1 MAGALVGGAFLSAS
15 LQVLFDRLASRDVVN
30 FIRGH
35 KLDHALLKK
44 LKRKLLTVDAVL
56 DDAEA
61 KQITNPAVK
70 EWMDELKVVVYD
82 AEDVLDEIATEDLRR
97 KIEAGDSDSQAS
109 MSMSTFD
116 VQSINCRMEEIVDR
130 LEDIVQDRDV
140 LGLKEGVGE
149 KSAQRWPSTS
159 LVDESQIYGRDE
171 IKEELVQLLLSDH
184 VRSTDDAIGVI
195 SIVGMGGTGKTTLAQ
210 LLYNDP
216 RVKECFDLKVWVCVS
231 EEFDPVRVTKTILE
245 AISSSMANITDLNLL
260 QVQLKEKV
268 NMKKFLIVLDD
279 VWNEDS
285 SELDMLRTPFLVGA
299 NGSKIIVTTRST
311 NVASAMRAV
320 HTHCLEVLSVGYVSN
335 NLDHHDRT

>member
-35 KLDHALLKK
+35 KLDYALLKK
-44 LKRKLLTVDAVL
+44 LKRKLLTVHSVL

-61 KQITNPAVK
+61 KQITNLPVR

-97 KIEAGDSDSQAS
+97 KIEAGDSQTS
-109 MSMSTFD
+109 MSTSTFD

-130 LEDIVQDRDV
+130 LEDIVHDRDV

-216 RVKECFDLKVWVCVS
+216 RVKECFHLKAWVCVS

-245 AISSSMANITDLNLL
+245 AISSSMSNITDLNLL

-285 SELDMLRTPFLVGA
+285 SELDMLRTPFLEQLQ
-299 NGSKIIVTTRST
+299 RE
-311 NVASAMRAV
+311 
-320 HTHCLEVLSVGYVSN
+320 LLSGVPSFQLLKWHPN
-335 NLDHHDRT
+335 DKN

>member
-1 MAGALVGGAFLSAS
+1 M
-15 LQVLFDRLASRDVVN
+15 VN

-35 KLDHALLKK
+35 KLDYALLKR
-44 LKRKLLTVDAVL
+44 LKRKLLTVHAVL

-61 KQITNPAVK
+61 KQITNLAVR
-70 EWMDELKVVVYD
+70 EWMDELKVVVCD

-97 KIEAGDSDSQAS
+97 KIEAGDSQTS
-109 MSMSTFD
+109 MSTSTFD

-149 KSAQRWPSTS
+149 KSANRWPSTS
-159 LVDESQIYGRDE
+159 LVDESQIYGRYE

-216 RVKECFDLKVWVCVS
+216 RVKECFDLKAWVCVS

-245 AISSSMANITDLNLL
+245 AISSSMSNITDLNLL
-260 QVQLKEKV
+260 QVRLKEKV
-268 NMKKFLIVLDD
+268 NMKKSLIVLDD

-285 SELDMLRTPFLVGA
+285 SDLDMLRTPFLDGS

-320 HTHCLEVLSVGYVSN
+320 HTHCLDVLSAEDGWSHFKKLAFKN
-335 NLDHHDRT
+335 GDSSGHPRLEGIG